1 MGGFV
6 PDCHTQ
12 TFVEV
17 AKLEFYMALFP
28 KQDGKRQTPWAC
40 GRNGEIWY
48 ATLTPEIDNLTVIEN
63 AKRIVDVAMPQRLST
78 QHGGHYYSFVAREQ
92 LLNVLLFHYI
102 SNSVFPTGSICI
114 VDKREW
120 DSVTVKHLG
129 RSFNWLIWK
138 PRDRPTEYLPVTWIK
153 IPSLADVVNAQV
165 EFHSARH
172 AWQAIEKARV
182 G

>member
-1 MGGFV
+1 
-6 PDCHTQ
+6 
-12 TFVEV
+12 
-17 AKLEFYMALFP
+17 
-28 KQDGKRQTPWAC
+28 
-40 GRNGEIWY
+40 
-48 ATLTPEIDNLTVIEN
+48 
-63 AKRIVDVAMPQRLST
+63 MPQRLST
-78 QHGGHYYSFVAREQ
+78 QHGGHYYSFVSREQ
-92 LLNVLLFHYI
+92 LLNVLLFHYK
-102 SNSVFPTGSICI
+102 SNGFFPTGSICI

-138 PRDRPTEYLPVTWIK
+138 PRNRPAEYLPVTWIK

>member
-17 AKLEFYMALFP
+17 AKLEINMALFP

-92 LLNVLLFHYI
+92 LLNVLLFHYK
-102 SNSVFPTGSICI
+102 SNGVFPTGSICI
-114 VDKREW
+114 VDKRHW

-138 PRDRPTEYLPVTWIK
+138 PRDRPAEYLPVTWIK